1 MSSVPYKYESFDKY
15 TKRVELQQREAAKR
29 QAIVDAER
37 KVARAAARAK
47 AATPEGIA
55 EARAKSEAIAKG
67 TARLQARLKK
77 RAEKKTRTRDEYE
90 PVRKAQLQHKIK
102 GRNVFFAQFKA
113 NKIYQYDKIKTFVQ
127 EMQAKF
133 RESNEV
139 KTIQLRVELKTQ
151 EQYSTKV
158 FDINDEILYQD
169 PTNLYTAEDN
179 DITGFTI
186 LIS

>member
-37 KVARAAARAK
+37 KIARAAARAK

-77 RAEKKTRTRDEYE
+77 RAEKKRAHVMNMNPSEKHNY
-90 PVRKAQLQHKIK
+90 
-102 GRNVFFAQFKA
+102 N
-113 NKIYQYDKIKTFVQ
+113 
-127 EMQAKF
+127 
-133 RESNEV
+133 
-139 KTIQLRVELKTQ
+139 
-151 EQYSTKV
+151 TK
-158 FDINDEILYQD
+158 
-169 PTNLYTAEDN
+169 
-179 DITGFTI
+179 
-186 LIS
+186 